1 MFDSMFRS
9 VGALEKGLNACTL
22 RNQVVSN
29 NIANAD
35 TPGFKASSV
44 NFEEYVQE
52 ALEDGDD
59 FALRKTRDKHM
70 DIGTSGIEDV
80 EPQVVTNTGTTM
92 RMDGNNVDIEYEM
105 NELAKNNIEYYALLQ
120 KVNSEFT
127 QLRTAITEGR

>member
-1 MFDSMFRS
+1 MFDMTN
-9 VGALEKGLNACTL
+9 VLEKGLDACAL
-22 RNQVVSN
+22 RNQVISN

-44 NFEEYVQE
+44 AFEEYMKD
-52 ALEDGDD
+52 ALEDGGD
-59 FALRKTRDKHM
+59 FALQKTRDKHM
-70 DIGTSGIEDV
+70 DIGTSDAADV
-80 EPQVVTNTGTTM
+80 EAQVVANTDTTM

-105 NELAKNNIEYYALLQ
+105 NELAKNNIEYYTLLE